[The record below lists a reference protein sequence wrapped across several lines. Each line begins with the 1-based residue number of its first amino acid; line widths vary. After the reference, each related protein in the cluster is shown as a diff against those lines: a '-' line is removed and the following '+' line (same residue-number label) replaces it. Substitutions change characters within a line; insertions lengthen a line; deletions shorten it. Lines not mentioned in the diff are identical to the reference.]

1 MVRYVGYVYYF
12 IVDDSILNMSVGSL
26 FESGYDGDMEDEG
39 DLNVDEEFCS
49 ELVDDQYGVLNKQFK
64 DFFFFNWEEFLR
76 MSFILSIFYLVG
88 IYSGFDFEV

>member
-1 MVRYVGYVYYF
+1 MYCELFGDMWFLCGLLVVRYVGYVYYF

-49 ELVDDQYGVLNKQFK
+49 ELVDD
-64 DFFFFNWEEFLR
+64 
-76 MSFILSIFYLVG
+76 
-88 IYSGFDFEV
+88 